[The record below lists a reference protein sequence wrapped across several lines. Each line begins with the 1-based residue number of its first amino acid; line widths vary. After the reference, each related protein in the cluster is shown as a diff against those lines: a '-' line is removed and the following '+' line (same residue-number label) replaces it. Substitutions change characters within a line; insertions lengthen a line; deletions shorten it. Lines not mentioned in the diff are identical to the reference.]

1 MKYEV
6 SKWYRWGGGEC
17 PVHPMSWV
25 EVFIVEEDL
34 LYEDECH
41 AEAFDWN
48 SEEKSIVAFKVAE
61 EYKEPRAYW
70 VVLKKGEPMGTF
82 LCVEDAEDFRLEQK
96 LDEVIEVRE
105 VKE

>member
-34 LYEDECH
+34 FYEDDCH

-48 SEEKSIVAFKVAE
+48 SELIVAFKVVE
-61 EYKEPRAYW
+61 EYKEPREYW
-70 VVLKKGEPMGTF
+70 ALISNQDDIPLGMYKTRAEAERYRFSGEKI
-82 LCVEDAEDFRLEQK
+82 VK
-96 LDEVIEVRE
+96 VRE
-105 VKE
+105 VKD